1 MQAFRISRL
10 SPGYLYVA
18 PALIFLALVIALPIF
33 TTFKLSFQEIDP
45 RTRSAVFVGAAN
57 YGELIADRHFWASFW
72 NSFIFALGSTVGHAA
87 VGITCAM
94 LLTMRWSAPWMRNFV
109 RGLLILP
116 WLFSL
121 AAAGLIW
128 GLLYQST
135 GPVNY
140 LLQTLGVVSRPIDFL
155 GDPKL
160 AIWSLIFINIWKA
173 YPFYLVM
180 ILGALQSVSEE
191 LWEAAKI
198 DGANAIQRFWHVTL
212 PMLRPVLVATTA
224 IDMITTMTTFDLVK
238 IMTNGGPM
246 RSTQTLAF
254 YIWQVGFRDVN
265 FGYGAAMSVVMLV
278 TLGIATLLYLRLINR
293 RGASEDHVGSAL

>member
-1 MQAFRISRL
+1 MTRWATPRI
-10 SPGYLYVA
+10 
-18 PALIFLALVIALPIF
+18 
-33 TTFKLSFQEIDP
+33 
-45 RTRSAVFVGAAN
+45 
-57 YGELIADRHFWASFW
+57 
-72 NSFIFALGSTVGHAA
+72 
-87 VGITCAM
+87 
-94 LLTMRWSAPWMRNFV
+94 RNFV

-140 LLQTLGVVSRPIDFL
+140 LLLSSGIVSQPIDFF

-160 AIWSLIFINIWKA
+160 AIWSLIFINVWKS

-180 ILGALQSVSEE
+180 ILGALQTIPEE

-198 DGANAIQRFWHVTL
+198 DGASALQRFWHVTL
-212 PMLRPVLVATTA
+212 PMLKPVLIASTA
-224 IDMITTMTTFDLVK
+224 IDMITTVTTFDLVK

-254 YIWQVGFRDVN
+254 YIWQEGFRDVN

-278 TLGIATLLYLRLINR
+278 TLCIATLFYLRVS
-293 RGASEDHVGSAL
+293 RGSMREGDAAMAL

>member
-1 MQAFRISRL
+1 MHRAARHNNL
-10 SPGYLYVA
+10 AGYLYVA
-18 PALIFLALVIALPIF
+18 PALLFLLVVVAVPIF
-33 TTFKLSFQEIDP
+33 TTFKLSFEELEA
-45 RTRSAVFVGAAN
+45 RTRTASFVGLQN
-57 YGELIADRHFWASFW
+57 YLALAQDPEFWASFW
-72 NSFIFALGSTVGHAA
+72 NSLIFAAASTVGHAV
-87 VGITCAM
+87 VGVICA
-94 LLTMRWSAPWMRNFV
+94 LLLVARWASRRVRNFV

-140 LLQTLGVVSRPIDFL
+140 LLLATGIMRHPVDFF

-160 AIWSLIFINIWKA
+160 AIWSLVFINVWKS
-173 YPFYLVM
+173 YPFYMVM
-180 ILGALQSVSEE
+180 ILGALQSIPEE

-198 DGANAIQRFWHVTL
+198 DGASAAQRFWHVTL
-212 PMLRPVLVATTA
+212 PMLKPVLIASTA
-224 IDMITTMTTFDLVK
+224 IDMITTVTTFDLIK

-254 YIWQVGFRDVN
+254 YIWQEGFRDVN

-278 TLGIATLLYLRLINR
+278 TLSIATLFYLRVA
-293 RGASEDHVGSAL
+293 RGSMRDGDAAMAL

>member
-1 MQAFRISRL
+1 MQRIPRNYV
-10 SPGYLYVA
+10 GYFYVA
-18 PALIFLALVIALPIF
+18 PALVFLTVVVAVPILS
-33 TTFKLSFQEIDP
+33 TFKLSFEELEV
-45 RTRSAVFVGAAN
+45 RTRDVNFVGLRN
-57 YGELIADRHFWASFW
+57 YLELFRDPLFWSSFL
-72 NSFIFALGSTVGHAA
+72 NSLIFAVASTIGHAA
-87 VGITCAM
+87 VGIGCA
-94 LLTMRWSAPWMRNFV
+94 LLLVARWATPRIRNFV

-140 LLQTLGVVSRPIDFL
+140 LLLSAGIVSRPIDFF
-155 GDPKL
+155 GDPQL
-160 AIWSLIFINIWKA
+160 AIWSLIFINVWKS
-173 YPFYLVM
+173 YPFYMVM
-180 ILGALQSVSEE
+180 ILGALQTIPEE

-198 DGANAIQRFWHVTL
+198 DGANALQRFWHVTL
-212 PMLRPVLVATTA
+212 PMLKPVLIASTA
-224 IDMITTMTTFDLVK
+224 IDMITTVTTFDLVK

-254 YIWQVGFRDVN
+254 YIWQEGFRDVN

-278 TLGIATLLYLRLINR
+278 TLCIATMFYLRLS
-293 RGASEDHVGSAL
+293 RGSMKEGDAAIAL